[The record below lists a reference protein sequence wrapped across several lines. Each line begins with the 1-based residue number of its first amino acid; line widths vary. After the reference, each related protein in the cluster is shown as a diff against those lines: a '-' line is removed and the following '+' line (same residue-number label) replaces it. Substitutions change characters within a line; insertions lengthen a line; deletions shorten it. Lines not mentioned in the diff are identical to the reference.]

1 MPILQDGYNPNPPPD
16 PTAGKVDGSVRVGG
30 GVSKGLETPCPLLH
44 NHRRRDEKGG
54 TVTEFEAA
62 TLAIQQSMLAIQQS
76 TLVMQQVQAAV
87 ALLVGAAQ
95 IAVVAWGIRAMTRES
110 AKRERHHTERHTEVM
125 AALRQQGQVLETLI
139 RQQSQVF
146 ERQGQ
151 ALERLGQAL
160 DRQGQAL
167 ERQGQVLEALLRR
180 ERRENP

>member
-1 MPILQDGYNPNPPPD
+1 M
-16 PTAGKVDGSVRVGG
+16 
-30 GVSKGLETPCPLLH
+30 
-44 NHRRRDEKGG
+44 
-54 TVTEFEAA
+54 TEFEAA
-62 TLAIQQSMLAIQQS
+62 TLVIQQSMLAVQQS
-76 TLVMQQVQAAV
+76 TLAMQQVQAAV